1 MRQAAPAGNVIL
13 VPLRR
18 LCLTALLLY
27 PGLAAANA
35 PGNTSGDASRS
46 AVEAGAQTPGP
57 AGAPDAGKA
66 LAFEGVQPAPAVN
79 KTDSA
84 ADENSGEAAPQLTPG
99 QSIDSNIPDGPVEII
114 RDMSTLPE
122 PVKKMREQLIEAAA
136 SGDVERLRA
145 LLGTGANKTLIMNND
160 SEDPIDTLKSFS
172 GDPDGQEILAILIDI
187 LSAGAARVDA
197 GKPDELYVW
206 PYFVGKNLET
216 LTPPERVDLLRIVT
230 AGDLIGMQENGN
242 YNFYRLG
249 ITPDGEW
256 KFLTG
261 GD

>member
-1 MRQAAPAGNVIL
+1 MPQAAPAGDMIL

-18 LCLTALLLY
+18 LCLTALLLC

-35 PGNTSGDASRS
+35 PEG
-46 AVEAGAQTPGP
+46 TPGGSP
-57 AGAPDAGKA
+57 EAAAKSEMQTQGPTGLTLPEKA
-66 LAFEGVQPAPAVN
+66 LAFEAPQAAPAVGKSDN
-79 KTDSA
+79 A
-84 ADENSGEAAPQLTPG
+84 AGDNGEAQPPLTQG
-99 QSIDSNIPDGPVEII
+99 QSVDTNIPDGPVEIL
-114 RDMSTLPE
+114 RDMSALPE

-136 SGDVERLRA
+136 SGDVERLRS

-172 GDPDGQEILAILIDI
+172 GDPDGQEMLAIMIDI

-206 PYFVGKNLET
+206 PYFVAKNLET

-249 ITPDGEW
+249 ITPDGQW